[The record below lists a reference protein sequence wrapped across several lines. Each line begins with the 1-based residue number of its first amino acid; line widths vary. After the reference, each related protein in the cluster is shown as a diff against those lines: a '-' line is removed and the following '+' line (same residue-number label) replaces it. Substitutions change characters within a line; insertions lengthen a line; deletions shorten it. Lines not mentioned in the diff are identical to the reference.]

1 MTAANTTTSST
12 AVQVPP
18 MGRYEIDPQA
28 STVTLRG
35 RHFFGLGRVTGS
47 FAIRRGVIEVADPVS
62 DSRLEVEI
70 DTTTFHTGNP
80 QRDGNVRSARFL
92 DTDRF
97 PVMTFTSGRLD
108 RSGTGA
114 TLAGTL
120 TVREADRPVSLLV
133 EQSAVRTGRPRSFV
147 AHATTR
153 IDRVDFGLT
162 AMRGLAGRHF
172 DVALQVV
179 AVAR

>member
-1 MTAANTTTSST
+1 MTAPNTTTTTS
-12 AVQVPP
+12 AVHVPP

-35 RHFFGLGRVTGS
+35 RHLFGLGRVTGS
-47 FAIRRGVIEVADPVS
+47 FAIRRGVIDVADPIG

-80 QRDGNVRSARFL
+80 QRDANVRSARLL

-97 PVMTFTSGRLD
+97 PMMTFTSGRLD
-108 RSGTGA
+108 RSGADT

-120 TVREADRPVSLLV
+120 TVREIDRPVSLLV
-133 EQSAVRTGRPRSFV
+133 EHSAVRPGRPRSFV

-153 IDRVDFGLT
+153 IDRTEFGVT